1 MRSKSGGVN
10 VLCRG
15 DDDSHAGPHTTAVY
29 KDRVG
34 DTNAPGMMDPGRDSI
49 LKVIDGHGNG
59 CHGFHIV
66 CKSEEAPFI
75 CPREVVGDSIISCQ
89 VHDVSPK
96 SFTGKQP

>member
-1 MRSKSGGVN
+1 MIAEGILIPQLSGQG
-10 VLCRG
+10 
-15 DDDSHAGPHTTAVY
+15 
-29 KDRVG
+29 G
-34 DTNAPGMMDPGRDSI
+34 DTNAPGMMDPGGDGI

-89 VHDVSPK
+89 VHDVSPRVSRANSRK
-96 SFTGKQP
+96 S